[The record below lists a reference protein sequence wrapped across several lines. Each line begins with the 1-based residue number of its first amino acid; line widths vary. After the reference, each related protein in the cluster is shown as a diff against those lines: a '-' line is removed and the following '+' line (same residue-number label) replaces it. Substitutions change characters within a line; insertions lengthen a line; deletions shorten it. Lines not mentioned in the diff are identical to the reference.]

1 MISIDCSVLRTLT
14 IYPHHSHIA
23 GLKSRFYA
31 HVGAGSKVIHPLM
44 SKLMWSY
51 DFFTL
56 ISSVYHRFPG
66 RNSRKNKLWDCF
78 FLRVSL

>member
-1 MISIDCSVLRTLT
+1 MIYIDCSVLRTLT

-51 DFFTL
+51 DFFAL

-66 RNSRKNKLWDCF
+66 RNSRENKLWDCF

>member
-56 ISSVYHRFPG
+56 ISSVYHRFSG
-66 RNSRKNKLWDCF
+66 RNSRENKLWDCF

>member
-44 SKLMWSY
+44 SELMWSY
-51 DFFTL
+51 DFGTL

-66 RNSRKNKLWDCF
+66 RNSRENKLWDCF
-78 FLRVSL
+78 FLHVSL

>member
-31 HVGAGSKVIHPLM
+31 HVGAGSKVIRPHELAHKWM
-44 SKLMWSY
+44 Y
-51 DFFTL
+51 DFGTL

-66 RNSRKNKLWDCF
+66 RNSRENKLWDCF